1 MSLRPITNIFADLS
15 YGSVDH
21 SESTSV
27 LSNRECEYRKANKKL
42 SEIAKIRER
51 SGRLPITKEQE
62 DKLSRES
69 EWRKIID
76 LYDTPHPQCVMDPA
90 PKSKSKLEKERK
102 IREKK
107 ETVKRENER
116 KAEVKRQ
123 HEERCKEEA
132 RKYLQRLEE
141 ERDERKASRERA
153 ERLAKEHAERNNT
166 KEHAEHSNA
175 SEQIKTGIHIEYM
188 TLCEKNKDPK
198 KAFHQ
203 LSLKYHPDKNNGKED
218 WAKLR
223 FQFLNEIHSK
233 YA

>member
-1 MSLRPITNIFADLS
+1 MSVKPTTNVFSDLVD
-15 YGSVDH
+15 GSVDVDH

-27 LSNRECEYRKANKKL
+27 LSERKREYRKAQKKL
-42 SEIAKIRER
+42 REIVNIREL
-51 SGRLPITKEQE
+51 SDGGRFPITKEQE

-69 EWRKIID
+69 EWWKIID
-76 LYDTPHPQCVMDPA
+76 LYDNPPGVMPPATA

-102 IREKK
+102 MREKK
-107 ETVKRENER
+107 ETAKRENER

-123 HEERCKEEA
+123 HEERRKEEA

-141 ERDERKASRERA
+141 ERT
-153 ERLAKEHAERNNT
+153 ERLAKESTERLA
-166 KEHAEHSNA
+166 KERSKP
-175 SEQIKTGIHIEYM
+175 SEKIKTAIHTEYL
-188 TLCEKNKDPK
+188 TLYEKTQNPNKV
-198 KAFHQ
+198 FHK